1 MAPGSVEEV
10 LSDRAKFLP
19 GHFLEVFV
27 DDLSGAIDIDV
38 DIVVVV
44 VAVDDVLESRGLN
57 KIIRKQ

>member
-1 MAPGSVEEV
+1 MEEV

-38 DIVVVV
+38 DIVVAVVVV